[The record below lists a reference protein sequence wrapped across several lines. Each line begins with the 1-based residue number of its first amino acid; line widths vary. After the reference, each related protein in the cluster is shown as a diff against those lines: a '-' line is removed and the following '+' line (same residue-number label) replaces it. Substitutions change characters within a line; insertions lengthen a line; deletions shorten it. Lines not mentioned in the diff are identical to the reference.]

1 MLTSKSKRSLPVV
14 NSAADC
20 SVLANA
26 DIGRPVG
33 APFVPVYSIE
43 LCESGTIDAQLA
55 SAFQE
60 RADRRSQNLM
70 QDSRRSFL
78 RVGSQ
83 LCHRQRRIA
92 QSVREKRSSSARL
105 DKLKHVLRS
114 GVTGQIG
121 ATLLLCSLSLFAADQ
136 QPRLEYYRV
145 ANGFVP
151 EAKNSYGWAKGSGFA
166 KENPWGQYTA
176 FLMLTDAQGQRTW
189 RIEHYLPF
197 EPGPYVSIPD
207 PDTSQGSTMY
217 LLEGSSRAL
226 LIDTANPA
234 KATEGVNDLKTVVR
248 YLLAH
253 ENDGQPRAHP
263 LDFVVAITH
272 NHPDH
277 IGENGRMSDRTI
289 YYPDLDWPAQA
300 PANYVPIREG
310 GGPTN
315 HGNGTAVSQ
324 IDLGNRLVSAVA
336 IPPHSAGS
344 TAYLDAENRLFITG
358 DAIGS
363 AWPYVQ
369 GGPLSRYDQSV
380 HHIEEI
386 TRPYPDLA
394 VLPAHFY
401 QTGAWA
407 RGRAPLNGRP
417 LDRQYITDMAAL
429 ADGVLAGN
437 ITGEPFFAG
446 VEAYW
451 AKNDS
456 AQTVYSLSTLY
467 RPGEAGEPYHAV
479 RIPGNFKRD
488 TGVAAFDPR
497 IDAISKIQSDF
508 YLIRESA
515 CESLF
520 LLHGSTSA
528 LLIGTGGGGPGLAV
542 FLHSLIGDLPLDV
555 AILDRDPRQS
565 GGLAQLHPRRIYAA
579 ASNVLNGVPATV
591 LRDGTTIDLGL
602 NHAGQPLTLE
612 AASFESDGVANL
624 SLLNVADRVLFA
636 GNALEKQATPP
647 GRGMQIGKPED
658 DQAARSAW
666 TTKMNGR
673 FDLVYLASNAR
684 WFSAL
689 KDLEGWLAAR
699 MKAM

>member
-1 MLTSKSKRSLPVV
+1 
-14 NSAADC
+14 
-20 SVLANA
+20 
-26 DIGRPVG
+26 
-33 APFVPVYSIE
+33 VPLV
-43 LCESGTIDAQLA
+43 
-55 SAFQE
+55 
-60 RADRRSQNLM
+60 
-70 QDSRRSFL
+70 
-78 RVGSQ
+78 
-83 LCHRQRRIA
+83 
-92 QSVREKRSSSARL
+92 
-105 DKLKHVLRS
+105 
-114 GVTGQIG
+114 
-121 ATLLLCSLSLFAADQ
+121 AADQ
-136 QPRLEYYRV
+136 QSRIDYYRV
-145 ANGFVP
+145 AKGFVP
-151 EAKNSYGWAKGSGFA
+151 EARNSYGWAKGSGFA

-176 FLMLTDAQGQRTW
+176 FLMLTEAKGQRTW
-189 RIEHYLPF
+189 RIEHYLPWA
-197 EPGPYVSIPD
+197 PGPYVSIPD

-248 YLLAH
+248 YLLGH
-253 ENDGQPRAHP
+253 ENDGQARARP

-277 IGENGRMSDRTI
+277 IGENARMSDRTI

-300 PANYVPIREG
+300 PSNYVPIREG

-324 IDLGNRLVSAVA
+324 IDLGDRLISAVA
-336 IPPHSAGS
+336 IPPHSPGS
-344 TAYLDAENRLFITG
+344 TAYLDAENRLFISG

-380 HHIEEI
+380 HHVEEV

-401 QTGAWA
+401 QIMAWA

-429 ADGVLAGN
+429 ADGVLAGA

-446 VEAYW
+446 PDAYW

-456 AQTVYSLSTLY
+456 AQMVYSLSTLY
-467 RPGEAGEPYHAV
+467 RPGEALKPYHAV

-488 TGVAAFDPR
+488 SGVASFDTR
-497 IDAISKIQSDF
+497 IDAVSKIQSDF

-515 CESLF
+515 GQSLF
-520 LLHGSTSA
+520 LLRGSTSA
-528 LLIGTGGGGPGLAV
+528 LLIGTGGGGPGLAA

-565 GGLAQLHPRRIYAA
+565 GGLAQLRPRRIYAA

-591 LRDGTTIDLGL
+591 LSDGAAIDLGL
-602 NHAGQPLTLE
+602 NRAGQALALE
-612 AASFESDGVANL
+612 AASFRSDGVANL
-624 SLLNVADRVLFA
+624 SLLNARDRVLFA
-636 GNALEKQATPP
+636 GNAFEKQAAPP
-647 GRGMQIGKPED
+647 RMMMQAGKPEE
-658 DQAARSAW
+658 DQAARAAW
-666 TTKMNGR
+666 MTKMKDR

-684 WFSAL
+684 WYSAPS
-689 KDLEGWLAAR
+689 DLEGWLAAR
-699 MKAM
+699 AKAM

>member
-1 MLTSKSKRSLPVV
+1 MKHS
-14 NSAADC
+14 
-20 SVLANA
+20 
-26 DIGRPVG
+26 
-33 APFVPVYSIE
+33 
-43 LCESGTIDAQLA
+43 
-55 SAFQE
+55 
-60 RADRRSQNLM
+60 SQ
-70 QDSRRSFL
+70 SFPPL
-78 RVGSQ
+78 GS
-83 LCHRQRRIA
+83 RIA
-92 QSVREKRSSSARL
+92 AALVLSS
-105 DKLKHVLRS
+105 
-114 GVTGQIG
+114 
-121 ATLLLCSLSLFAADQ
+121 LLLFAADQ
-136 QPRLEYYRV
+136 PSRIEYYQV
-145 ANGFVP
+145 AKGFMP
-151 EAKNSYGWAKGSGFA
+151 EAKNSYGWAKGTGFA
-166 KENPWGQYTA
+166 QENPWGQYTA
-176 FLMLTDAQGQRTW
+176 YLMLTNAMGQRTW
-189 RIEHYLPF
+189 RIEHYLPWTR
-197 EPGPYVSIPD
+197 GPYVSIPD

-248 YLLAH
+248 YLLGH

-263 LDFVVAITH
+263 LDFVVANTH

-300 PANYVPIREG
+300 PPNYVPIREG

-315 HGNGTAVSQ
+315 HGNGTAMSQ

-344 TAYLDAENRLFITG
+344 TAYLDAENRLLVTG

-369 GGPLSRYDQSV
+369 MGPLSLYDRSV
-380 HHIEEI
+380 HHVEEV

-429 ADGVLAGN
+429 ADGVLTGN

-456 AQTVYSLSTLY
+456 AQMVYALSTLY

-479 RIPGNFKRD
+479 RVPGNFKRD
-488 TGVAAFDPR
+488 TGVASFDER
-497 IDAISKIQSDF
+497 IDAISKIQSGF

-515 CESLF
+515 GESLF
-520 LLHGSTSA
+520 LLRGTTSA
-528 LLIGTGGGGPGLAV
+528 LLIGTGGGGPGLARFV
-542 FLHSLIGDLPLDV
+542 HRLIGDLPLDV

-565 GGLAQLHPRRIYAA
+565 GGLAQLHPRHIYVAA
-579 ASNVLNGVPATV
+579 PNVLNGVPATV
-591 LRDGTTIDLGL
+591 LGDGTTIDLGL
-602 NHAGQPLTLE
+602 NPAGQPLILE
-612 AASFESDGVANL
+612 AASFQSDGVANL
-624 SLLNVADRVLFA
+624 SLLNTADRLLFA
-636 GNALEKQATPP
+636 GNAFEKQAAPP
-647 GRGMQIGKPED
+647 RMMMRQASKPEE

-666 TTKMNGR
+666 MTKMNGR

-684 WFSAL
+684 WYSTP

-699 MKAM
+699 ARF

>member
-1 MLTSKSKRSLPVV
+1 MQHTRNSLQQFATQLV
-14 NSAADC
+14 AA
-20 SVLANA
+20 
-26 DIGRPVG
+26 
-33 APFVPVYSIE
+33 
-43 LCESGTIDAQLA
+43 
-55 SAFQE
+55 
-60 RADRRSQNLM
+60 
-70 QDSRRSFL
+70 
-78 RVGSQ
+78 
-83 LCHRQRRIA
+83 
-92 QSVREKRSSSARL
+92 
-105 DKLKHVLRS
+105 
-114 GVTGQIG
+114 
-121 ATLLLCSLSLFAADQ
+121 LLLSSLSLLAADE
-136 QPRLEYYRV
+136 QPRIEYHRV
-145 ANGFVP
+145 ATGFVP
-151 EAKNSYGWAKGSGFA
+151 ELKNSYGWAKGSGFA

-176 FLMLTDAQGQRTW
+176 FLMLTNANGQRTW

-197 EPGPYVSIPD
+197 TPGPYVSIPD

-248 YLLAH
+248 HLLGH

-300 PANYVPIREG
+300 HPNYVPIREG

-315 HGNGTAVSQ
+315 HGNGTAMSQ
-324 IDLGNRLVSAVA
+324 IDLGNRLISAVA

-344 TAYLDAENRLFITG
+344 TAYLDAENRMFVSG

-363 AWPYVQ
+363 AWPYIQ
-369 GGPLSRYDQSV
+369 GGPLSRYDQSI
-380 HHIEEI
+380 HHVEEV
-386 TRPYPDLA
+386 TRPYPDLV

-429 ADGVLAGN
+429 ADGLLAGN

-446 VEAYW
+446 PDAYW

-456 AQTVYSLSTLY
+456 AQMVYSLATLY
-467 RPGEAGEPYHAV
+467 RSGETGEPYHAV

-488 TGVAAFDPR
+488 TGVASFDTR
-497 IDAISKIQSDF
+497 IDAVSKIQSDF
-508 YLIRESA
+508 YLIRDSA
-515 CESLF
+515 GETLF

-528 LLIGTGGGGPGLAV
+528 LLVGTGGGGPGLAA
-542 FLHSLIGDLPLDV
+542 FLHSLIGDLPFDV
-555 AILDRDPRQS
+555 AILDRDPRQT
-565 GGLAQLHPRRIYAA
+565 GGLAQLRPRHIYVA

-602 NHAGQPLTLE
+602 NLAGQPLTLE
-612 AASFESDGVANL
+612 AASFQSDGVANL

-636 GNALEKQATPP
+636 GNAIEPQAAPP
-647 GRGMQIGKPED
+647 RMMRQLSKPEE
-658 DQAARSAW
+658 DQAARAAW
-666 TTKMNGR
+666 MAKMNGR
-673 FDLVYLASNAR
+673 FDLAYLASNAR
-684 WFSAL
+684 WYSTP
-689 KDLEGWLAAR
+689 KDLDGWLAAR
-699 MKAM
+699 AQAK

>member
-1 MLTSKSKRSLPVV
+1 MQYSRYSFPRVATPI
-14 NSAADC
+14 AAA
-20 SVLANA
+20 LA
-26 DIGRPVG
+26 
-33 APFVPVYSIE
+33 
-43 LCESGTIDAQLA
+43 
-55 SAFQE
+55 
-60 RADRRSQNLM
+60 
-70 QDSRRSFL
+70 
-78 RVGSQ
+78 
-83 LCHRQRRIA
+83 
-92 QSVREKRSSSARL
+92 
-105 DKLKHVLRS
+105 
-114 GVTGQIG
+114 
-121 ATLLLCSLSLFAADQ
+121 LCSLFVFAAGQ

-145 ANGFVP
+145 AKGFLP
-151 EAKNSYGWAKGSGFA
+151 ELKNSYGWAKGSGFA

-176 FLMLTDAQGQRTW
+176 FLMLTSAKGQRTW

-197 EPGPYVSIPD
+197 TPGPYVSIPD

-253 ENDGQPRAHP
+253 ENDGQQRAHP

-300 PANYVPIREG
+300 PPNYVPLREG

-315 HGNGTAVSQ
+315 HGSGMAVGQ
-324 IDLGNRLVSAVA
+324 IDLGNRLISAVA
-336 IPPHSAGS
+336 IPPHSTGS
-344 TAYLDAENRLFITG
+344 TAYLDAENGMFITG

-363 AWPYVQ
+363 GWPYIQ
-369 GGPLSRYDQSV
+369 MGPLSRYDQSV
-380 HHIEEI
+380 HHVEEV

-417 LDRQYITDMAAL
+417 LDRQYITDMAGL
-429 ADGVLAGN
+429 ADGVLAGS

-456 AQTVYSLSTLY
+456 AQLVYSLSTLY

-488 TGVAAFDPR
+488 TGVASFDPR
-497 IDAISKIQSDF
+497 IDAVSKIQSDF
-508 YLIRESA
+508 YLIRDSA
-515 CESLF
+515 GESLF

-528 LLIGTGGGGPGLAV
+528 LLIGTGGGGPGLAA
-542 FLHSLIGDLPLDV
+542 FLHSLIGDLPLDL

-565 GGLAQLHPRRIYAA
+565 GGLAQLHPRHIYVA

-591 LRDGTTIDLGL
+591 LRDGATIELGM
-602 NHAGQPLTLE
+602 NHAGQPMALE
-612 AASFESDGVANL
+612 AASFQSDGVANL
-624 SLLNVADRVLFA
+624 SLLSVADQVLFA
-636 GNALEKQATPP
+636 GNAFEKQAAPP
-647 GRGMQIGKPED
+647 RMRMPISKPEE
-658 DQAARSAW
+658 DQAARAAW
-666 TTKMNGR
+666 VKQMNGR

-684 WFSAL
+684 WHSTL

-699 MKAM
+699 APGM

>member
-1 MLTSKSKRSLPVV
+1 MQYSRHLLPR
-14 NSAADC
+14 
-20 SVLANA
+20 L
-26 DIGRPVG
+26 
-33 APFVPVYSIE
+33 
-43 LCESGTIDAQLA
+43 
-55 SAFQE
+55 
-60 RADRRSQNLM
+60 
-70 QDSRRSFL
+70 
-78 RVGSQ
+78 GS
-83 LCHRQRRIA
+83 RIA
-92 QSVREKRSSSARL
+92 AAL
-105 DKLKHVLRS
+105 ALF
-114 GVTGQIG
+114 
-121 ATLLLCSLSLFAADQ
+121 SLALFAADQ
-136 QPRLEYYRV
+136 QSRIEYYRV
-145 ANGFVP
+145 AKGFVP
-151 EAKNSYGWAKGSGFA
+151 EAKNSYGWAKGAGFA

-176 FLMLTDAQGQRTW
+176 YLMLTNAMGQRTW
-189 RIEHYLPF
+189 RIEHYLPWTA
-197 EPGPYVSIPD
+197 GPYVSIPD

-248 YLLAH
+248 YLLGH

-263 LDFVVAITH
+263 LDFVVANTH

-300 PANYVPIREG
+300 PPNYVPIREG

-315 HGNGTAVSQ
+315 HGDGMAVSQ
-324 IDLGNRLVSAVA
+324 IDLGNRLIGAVA

-344 TAYLDAENRLFITG
+344 TAYLDAENRLFVTG

-363 AWPYVQ
+363 AWPYIQ
-369 GGPLSRYDQSV
+369 MGPLSRYDQSV
-380 HHIEEI
+380 HHVEEV

-437 ITGEPFFAG
+437 ILGEPFFAG

-456 AQTVYSLSTLY
+456 AQMVYSLSTLY
-467 RPGEAGEPYHAV
+467 RPGEAGDPYHAV
-479 RIPGNFKRD
+479 RIPGSFKRD
-488 TGVAAFDPR
+488 TGVASFDPR
-497 IDAISKIQSDF
+497 IDAISNIQSDF
-508 YLIRESA
+508 YLIRDSA
-515 CESLF
+515 GEALF

-528 LLIGTGGGGPGLAV
+528 LLIGTGGGGPGLAA
-542 FLHSLIGDLPLDV
+542 FLRSLAGDVPLDV

-565 GGLAQLHPRRIYAA
+565 GGLPQLRPRHIYVAA
-579 ASNVLNGVPATV
+579 ANVLNGVPATV
-591 LRDGTTIDLGL
+591 LRDGASIDLGL
-602 NHAGQPLTLE
+602 NRAGQPHTLE
-612 AASFESDGVANL
+612 AASFQSDGAANL

-636 GNALEKQATPP
+636 GNAFEKPAAPP
-647 GRGMQIGKPED
+647 RMTMQMSKPEE
-658 DQAARSAW
+658 DQAARAAW
-666 TTKMNGR
+666 VTKMNSR
-673 FDLVYLASNAR
+673 FDLVYLASYAR
-684 WFSAL
+684 WYSAL

-699 MKAM
+699 AKAM